1 VIDSGYLHRVL
12 DTRLRLT
19 TLMMQDLQYRCVRFP
34 TRQQLFFAEAHQDLP
49 NLFQLCDAIYPSELP

>member
-1 VIDSGYLHRVL
+1 VL

-49 NLFQLCDAIYPSELP
+49 NLFQLYDAIYPSELP